1 MTNASDRI
9 ARAFNKSGAT
19 RSVALDISKAFD
31 RIWHVGL
38 LHKLKSYGV
47 SGWIFSLAL
56 SFLRNRWLRVAL
68 DRNSSKRYTVN
79 SGVPQGSILDP
90 ILFQLY
96 FNDLSDDVLCNIVIY
111 ADDTTLYSK
120 CDQVSDL
127 WQQLEL
133 ASELESDLQETVD
146 RSRKFLVNFKAAKT
160 HLVLFDRS
168 NNTMMLLL

>member
-1 MTNASDRI
+1 MENNSWMENSSIIPHQDYLLRKLQISAM
-9 ARAFNKSGAT
+9 SGAT
-19 RSVALDISKAFD
+19 RSVALNISKAFD
-31 RIWHVGL
+31 RIWHAGL

-56 SFLRNRWLRVAL
+56 SFLRNRGLRVAL
-68 DRNSSKRYTVN
+68 DRKSSKKYTVN

-96 FNDLSDDVLCNIVIY
+96 FNDLLCNIVIY

-127 WQQLEL
+127 
-133 ASELESDLQETVD
+133 
-146 RSRKFLVNFKAAKT
+146 
-160 HLVLFDRS
+160 
-168 NNTMMLLL
+168 